1 MAELLTG
8 QRFDAQGVRVGP
20 TFIVDFP
27 SSELGETYTEIVSH
41 QAVVL
46 DDGSLRVVLATVPDH
61 GPAKAIWIDT
71 IELGSGAPV
80 VEEPI
85 YTITVLGSSPVEHE
99 INTFYIDAGA
109 TAVDQFG
116 TPFRVRTDNL
126 PNITAVGAYGV
137 LYSVGDGANEVINAR
152 TVNIVNSFVPSL
164 DMTLIGATT
173 VTTEINTAYSDV
185 GATAVDQ
192 DGNAVAVVTTDLPD
206 ITQVGSYT
214 VTYTAT
220 TPFLTDTL
228 TRTVN
233 IVNSSI
239 PTIELVGPSTITL
252 EQNEPYPESG
262 AAAIDKIDGVIT
274 DTVVIIGAVDVSTPG
289 TYPIEYQ
296 TTNTAGNTASVQ
308 RSITVLADNT
318 SSWDG
323 CVVDLIPFVPGCPD
337 GLILNEIRS
346 AATELCKLTDVYQE
360 TLAPI
365 QMVEGQSTYLLDL
378 PIGTVLE
385 KILTVTSGG
394 RELEPTSFN
403 LVASRM
409 PNRGLA
415 QPTHYLKDDGNRL
428 SLFPSPDDS
437 GEVTIR
443 VVLRPAAT
451 SNGIKS
457 TVLDDY
463 KETILYGALFRLLR
477 HPAKEWGDPKGAEM
491 YGNLFTIGLRDAE
504 IKSRQADTGIA
515 RSTKYGGIGGKT
527 KRKKYGGY

>member
-1 MAELLTG
+1 
-8 QRFDAQGVRVGP
+8 
-20 TFIVDFP
+20 
-27 SSELGETYTEIVSH
+27 
-41 QAVVL
+41 
-46 DDGSLRVVLATVPDH
+46 
-61 GPAKAIWIDT
+61 
-71 IELGSGAPV
+71 
-80 VEEPI
+80 
-85 YTITVLGSSPVEHE
+85 
-99 INTFYIDAGA
+99 
-109 TAVDQFG
+109 
-116 TPFRVRTDNL
+116 
-126 PNITAVGAYGV
+126 
-137 LYSVGDGANEVINAR
+137 
-152 TVNIVNSFVPSL
+152 
-164 DMTLIGATT
+164 MTLIGATT
-173 VTTEINTAYSDV
+173 VTTEINTAYSDA

-239 PTIELVGPSTITL
+239 PTIKLVGKPAITL
-252 EQNEPYPESG
+252 EQNEAYPESG
-262 AAAIDKIDGVIT
+262 ATAVDTVDGVIT
-274 DTVVIIGAVDVSTPG
+274 DAVVIIGAVDVSTPG

-308 RSITVLADNT
+308 RSVTVLADNT

-346 AATELCKLTDVYQE
+346 AAIELCKLTDVYQE

-365 QMVEGQSTYLLDL
+365 QMIEGQSTYLLDL

-394 RELEPTSFN
+394 RELEPTSFS

-409 PNRGLA
+409 PNRGLS
-415 QPTHYLKDDGNRL
+415 QPTHYLKDDGNRI

-437 GEVTIR
+437 GEFTIR

-451 SNGIKS
+451 SNGIKL

-463 KETILYGALFRLLR
+463 KEAILYGALYRLLR
-477 HPAKEWGDPKGAEM
+477 HPAKEWGDPNAARE
-491 YGNLFTIGLRDAE
+491 YSALFSVAIADATL
-504 IKSRQADTGIA
+504 KSRQADTGIVRKTGYGGVTTKTA
-515 RSTKYGGIGGKT
+515 RRKYG
-527 KRKKYGGY
+527 RR

>member
-1 MAELLTG
+1 MADILTG
-8 QRFDAQGVRVGP
+8 QRFNAQGVRVGP
-20 TFIVDFP
+20 SFIVDSP
-27 SSELGETYTEIVSH
+27 SSELQETYTEIVSH
-41 QAVVL
+41 QAVLL
-46 DDGSLRVVLATVPDH
+46 DDGSLRVVFATKPSYQE
-61 GPAKAIWIDT
+61 KAVWIDT
-71 IELGSGAPV
+71 IELASGGAPV
-80 VEEPI
+80 EDPI
-85 YTITVLGSSPVEHE
+85 YTLTVLGSSPVTHE

-116 TPFRVRTDNL
+116 TPISVRTDNL

-137 LYSVGDGANEVINAR
+137 LYSVGDGANEVTDTR
-152 TVNIVNSFVPSL
+152 TVNVVNSFVPSL

-173 VTTEINTAYSDV
+173 VTTEINTAYSDA

-233 IVNSSI
+233 VANTSV
-239 PTIELVGPSTITL
+239 PTIELVGNPAISL

-262 AAAIDKIDGVIT
+262 AAATDTVDGVIT

-308 RSITVLADNT
+308 RSVTVLADNT

-337 GLILNEIRS
+337 GLILNEVRS
-346 AATELCKLTDVYQE
+346 AAIELCKLTDVYQE

-394 RELEPTSFN
+394 RELEPTSFS

-409 PNRGLA
+409 PNRGLS
-415 QPTHYLKDDGNRL
+415 QPTHYLKDDGNRI

-437 GEVTIR
+437 SEFTIR
-443 VVLRPAAT
+443 AVLRPATT

-463 KETILYGALFRLLR
+463 KEAILYGALYRLLR
-477 HPAKEWGDPKGAEM
+477 HPAKEWGDPNAARE
-491 YGNLFTIGLRDAE
+491 YSALFSVAIADATL
-504 IKSRQADTGIA
+504 KSRQADTGIVRKTGYGGVATKTA
-515 RSTKYGGIGGKT
+515 RRKYG
-527 KRKKYGGY
+527 RR